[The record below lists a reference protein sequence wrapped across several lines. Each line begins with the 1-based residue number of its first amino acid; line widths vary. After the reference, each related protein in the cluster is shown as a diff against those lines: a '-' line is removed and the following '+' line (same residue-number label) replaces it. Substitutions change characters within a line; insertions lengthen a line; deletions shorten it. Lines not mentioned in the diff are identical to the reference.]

1 MKKYY
6 LMTILWCAFLTVIIT
21 VRSETITVEGK
32 KIVIGLFSLGKMV
45 GWQSEMFDG
54 ETLYRLVKDK
64 NKQVLMADSESAAS
78 GLVYKQQI
86 DLEQTP
92 WLNWSWKTESV
103 LTGLDETQKT
113 GDDFGARL
121 YVIVDGGLV
130 FWQTHALNYVWSSS
144 HEKGEKWSNPY
155 TSNATMFA
163 IEAGEA
169 ALGDWQ
175 HYSRNIR
182 SDFKQLV
189 GKDIRYIDAVAIMTD
204 TDNSRQKTKAYYGD
218 IFFTDK
224 KQESVME
231 SDDEIN

>member
-113 GDDFGARL
+113 GDDFTARL

-231 SDDEIN
+231 SNDEIN

>member
-113 GDDFGARL
+113 GDDFTARL

-182 SDFKQLV
+182 RDFKQLV

>member
-113 GDDFGARL
+113 GDDFTARL

>member
-1 MKKYY
+1 MYGLHRMKK
-6 LMTILWCAFLTVIIT
+6 
-21 VRSETITVEGK
+21 
-32 KIVIGLFSLGKMV
+32 
-45 GWQSEMFDG
+45 
-54 ETLYRLVKDK
+54 VK
-64 NKQVLMADSESAAS
+64 
-78 GLVYKQQI
+78 
-86 DLEQTP
+86 
-92 WLNWSWKTESV
+92 
-103 LTGLDETQKT
+103 
-113 GDDFGARL
+113 
-121 YVIVDGGLV
+121 
-130 FWQTHALNYVWSSS
+130 
-144 HEKGEKWSNPY
+144 KWSNPY

>member
-1 MKKYY
+1 
-6 LMTILWCAFLTVIIT
+6 MTILWCAFLTVIIT

-113 GDDFGARL
+113 GDDFTARL

>member
-1 MKKYY
+1 
-6 LMTILWCAFLTVIIT
+6 MTILWCAFLTVIIT

-54 ETLYRLVKDK
+54 ETLYRLAKDK

-86 DLEQTP
+86 DLQQTP

-103 LTGLDETQKT
+103 LTGLDETKKT
-113 GDDFGARL
+113 GDDFTVRL

-144 HEKGEKWSNPY
+144 HEKGEKWPNPY

-163 IEAGEA
+163 VEAGEA

-231 SDDEIN
+231 SNDEIN

>member
-6 LMTILWCAFLTVIIT
+6 LITILWCAFLTVIIT

-113 GDDFGARL
+113 GDDFTARL